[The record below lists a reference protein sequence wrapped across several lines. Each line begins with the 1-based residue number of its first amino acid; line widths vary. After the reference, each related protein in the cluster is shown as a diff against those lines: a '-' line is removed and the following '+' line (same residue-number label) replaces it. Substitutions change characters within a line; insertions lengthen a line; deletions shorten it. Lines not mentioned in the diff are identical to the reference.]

1 MGWWSRLSAG
11 VRKLVSPVPEIPSPL
26 WLATLAQYPFL
37 QQLSLEEKAKLRA
50 LSALFLHSKQFSG
63 ANGLVVTDRM
73 AITIAAQA
81 SLPLLHWGE
90 PRHALRYYDDFVG
103 IVVHPDTMVAARD
116 VHDGSGL
123 VHRQQLALEGEAM
136 QHGPVTLSWAAVAKN
151 KAEKQAHGSNVVIHE
166 FVHKLDM
173 RNGGADGFPA
183 LPAGFMGTSSAAEAR
198 QLWHNAWSPAF
209 TQFRHALSKAE
220 RFGEPAPWL
229 DSYGATAP
237 EEFFAVACEA
247 FFVNRER
254 FQQEWPQLDRL
265 LSAYFLRQE
274 AP

>member
-1 MGWWSRLSAG
+1 
-11 VRKLVSPVPEIPSPL
+11 
-26 WLATLAQYPFL
+26 
-37 QQLSLEEKAKLRA
+37 
-50 LSALFLHSKQFSG
+50 
-63 ANGLVVTDRM
+63 
-73 AITIAAQA
+73 
-81 SLPLLHWGE
+81 
-90 PRHALRYYDDFVG
+90 
-103 IVVHPDTMVAARD
+103 
-116 VHDGSGL
+116 
-123 VHRQQLALEGEAM
+123 M

-183 LPAGFMGTSSAAEAR
+183 LPAGYMGTSSAAEAR

-229 DSYGATAP
+229 DAYGATAP